1 MQGKLPYFMAP
12 PRGEGETEDD
22 GDDEE
27 VEDEQGRDDDGDDEE
42 DEDEQGRDD
51 DGEDD
56 EDDDEQGRDDDGD
69 DDEVTVTSTHFGNVL
84 VLRVGLGA
92 T

>member
-27 VEDEQGRDDDGDDEE
+27 VEDEQGRDDDGDD
-42 DEDEQGRDD
+42 DELN
-51 DGEDD
+51 
-56 EDDDEQGRDDDGD
+56 
-69 DDEVTVTSTHFGNVL
+69 FN
-84 VLRVGLGA
+84 GLFFLLK
-92 T
+92 

>member
-27 VEDEQGRDDDGDDEE
+27 V
-42 DEDEQGRDD
+42 EDEQGRDD

>member
-1 MQGKLPYFMAP
+1 MIYTVMQGKLPYFMAP

-27 VEDEQGRDDDGDDEE
+27 VEDEQGRDDDGDD
-42 DEDEQGRDD
+42 
-51 DGEDD
+51 
-56 EDDDEQGRDDDGD
+56 
-69 DDEVTVTSTHFGNVL
+69 DEVTVTSTHFGNVL

>member
-1 MQGKLPYFMAP
+1 MIYTVMQGKLPYFMAP

-27 VEDEQGRDDDGDDEE
+27 V
-42 DEDEQGRDD
+42 EDEQGRDD